1 MPADLT
7 DVKSAAFPEEIY
19 VEGSQWSTVNYQY
32 SSKILKDVKNNYKY
46 YRFNARK
53 QAMVNRGKFSLEA
66 MTKKFEN
73 ILDKYLPEFSE
84 EVKLNL
90 PGLNKTQEGGIKL
103 PKLTKD

>member
-1 MPADLT
+1 
-7 DVKSAAFPEEIY
+7 
-19 VEGSQWSTVNYQY
+19 
-32 SSKILKDVKNNYKY
+32 
-46 YRFNARK
+46 
-53 QAMVNRGKFSLEA
+53 MVNRGKFSLEA
-66 MTKKFEN
+66 MTTKFEN